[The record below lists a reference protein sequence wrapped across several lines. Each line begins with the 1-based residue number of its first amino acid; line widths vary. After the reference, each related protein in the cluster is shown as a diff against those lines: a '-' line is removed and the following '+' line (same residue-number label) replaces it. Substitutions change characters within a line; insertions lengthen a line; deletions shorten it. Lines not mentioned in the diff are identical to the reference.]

1 VSGAR
6 YRVENVKG
14 RLVEARVERLATA
27 AEADAYATDVAEAA
41 KRCGSPQ
48 PAVLC
53 ADHRSA
59 NIYPPEVA
67 DRLLLAFRPNNT
79 RFERIAILVAAENAT
94 LLMQLQRLTRE
105 AGSDRRRVF
114 LMPEGALKHLAKSLD
129 EEELERARL
138 FLSRA

>member
-1 VSGAR
+1 MSGAR
-6 YRVENVKG
+6 YTVENLKG
-14 RLVEARVERLATA
+14 CLVEARVERLTTA
-27 AEADAYATDVAEAA
+27 AEADAYAADVADAA
-41 KRCGSPQ
+41 QRCGPPQ
-48 PAVLC
+48 TAVLC

-79 RFERIAILVAAENAT
+79 RFERIAILVAKDNAT

-114 LMPEGALKHLAKSLD
+114 LEPGGALEHLAKSLD
-129 EEELERARL
+129 AGELERARQ
-138 FLSRA
+138 FLGG